1 MKRVEIIYGGAS
13 NEKEISY
20 LTAKSIYEH
29 IDTDLYNPG
38 LTDLS
43 KFDPDNFDNE
53 TIFFIA
59 VHGEGG
65 EDGKIQRLLEN
76 KKRKFTGSSSE
87 SCILTWDKVATKR
100 ALIANDILT
109 PQFKSIK
116 NNEHFDFND
125 SFFAE
130 NEHYFV
136 KPNFNGSS
144 YGISKVSDKKFNEAL
159 KEAKNYSNEVI
170 IEKSFN
176 GPEYTVALLKGKP
189 LTPLQIL
196 HDPIRGFYD
205 YEAKYNSQNTQ
216 KIKIEDESIVKR
228 LKEIS
233 EKVFDCLNC
242 KTWAR
247 VDFVSEGEKLA
258 VIEINSVPGFTAKSL
273 FPLAAKYSGIEYKE
287 LISLIIEDC

>member
-65 EDGKIQRLLEN
+65 EDGKIQTQLEN

-100 ALIANDILT
+100 ALVANDILT

-116 NNEHFDFND
+116 NNERFDFND

-228 LKEIS
+228 LK
-233 EKVFDCLNC
+233 
-242 KTWAR
+242 
-247 VDFVSEGEKLA
+247 
-258 VIEINSVPGFTAKSL
+258 
-273 FPLAAKYSGIEYKE
+273 
-287 LISLIIEDC
+287 